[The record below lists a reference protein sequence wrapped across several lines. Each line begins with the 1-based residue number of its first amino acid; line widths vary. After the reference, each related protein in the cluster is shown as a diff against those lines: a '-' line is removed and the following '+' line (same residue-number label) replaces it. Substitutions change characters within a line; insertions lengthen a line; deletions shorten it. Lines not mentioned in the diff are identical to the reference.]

1 MERKQWNAI
10 AGQIATPAYVFDLDG
25 LRARTER
32 IRSALAGRAGI
43 CYAIK
48 ANPFLTGPLMGA
60 VDSFELC
67 SPGEVRICERAGA
80 GR

>member
-43 CYAIK
+43 CYA
-48 ANPFLTGPLMGA
+48 ASGPGPGGSGW
-60 VDSFELC
+60 SFPVC
-67 SPGEVRICERAGA
+67 TRKRRI
-80 GR
+80 